1 MEIDYL
7 KLAIDEAWKYQ
18 LLTYP
23 NPAVG
28 CVVTIKN
35 RVFVEAHKK
44 AGEAHAEVNALWSVY
59 KTFFTTPD
67 LKTSHE
73 IHEYLIKNH
82 NNFFNDAE
90 IFVTLEPCSHIGKT
104 PSCANLLS
112 ILKPKKVTIGWLDPI
127 STHSGGVEKLKNSG
141 IKVEILNDK
150 RCFNLIEPFIKW
162 ANDKFL
168 FFKFATSLNGAY
180 TGGYITKKESLKWVH
195 KVRNKLDLIV
205 IGGETIRKDRPTL
218 DARLI
223 NGKAPDVLIYSKQKE
238 FDKTIPLF
246 SVENRKVF
254 ISDNLDLIKNYNFIM
269 FEGGE
274 NLYQKVKQIVDW
286 NLFII
291 NINKILDR
299 KNYKFDDELEVI
311 HVEKKEDLFL
321 WGKCNGKI

>member
-28 CVVTIKN
+28 CVVIIKN
-35 RVFVEAHKK
+35 RIFVEAHKK
-44 AGEAHAEVNALWSVY
+44 AGEPHAEVNALWSAY
-59 KTFFTTPD
+59 KTFFKTTPD
-67 LKTSHE
+67 LKNSHE
-73 IHEYLIKNH
+73 IHEYLYKNH
-82 NNFFNDAE
+82 NNFFNEAE
-90 IFVTLEPCSHIGKT
+90 IFVTLEPCNHTGKT
-104 PSCANLLS
+104 PACSKL
-112 ILKPKKVTIGWLDPI
+112 IETIKPKKITIGWLDPI
-127 STHSGGVEKLKNSG
+127 SSHSGGVDRLKNIG

-162 ANDKFL
+162 TNDKFI

-195 KVRNKLDLIV
+195 QVRNKLDLIV
-205 IGGETIRKDRPTL
+205 IGGETVRTDRPTL

-223 NGKAPDVLIYSKQKE
+223 NGKAPDILIYSKQKE
-238 FDKTIPLF
+238 FDKNISLF

-269 FEGGE
+269 IEGGE
-274 NLYQKVKQIVDW
+274 KLYQKVKNLVDW

-299 KNYKFDDELEVI
+299 KNYRFDDELYVM
-311 HVEKKEDLFL
+311 HVEKREDLFL
-321 WGKCNGKI
+321 WTQKT